1 MSWEADDTSV
11 RVALRIRPQL
21 ANEKID
27 MCRTCTHV
35 PPGETMVTLGKDKS
49 FTYDYVF
56 DTNSYQ
62 ERIYEACIQ
71 PLIEGC
77 FEGYNATVLAYG
89 QTGAGKTYTMGT
101 GFDVSISAEEQG
113 VIPRAV
119 EHVFQGIGE
128 RRKAALERGDPPPE
142 FKINAQF
149 MELHNEDIND
159 LFDPSKEHGKK
170 SHIKIHEDATG
181 GIYTVGVTTR
191 AVSSKEEIIQCLK
204 MGALSRTTASTNM
217 NAQSSR
223 SHAIFTIHIK
233 QQRVV
238 RGNAPVGE
246 EEKDDT
252 DKETDT
258 AALNDFETLTAKFHF
273 VDLAGSER
281 LKRTGATGDRQK
293 EGISINCGLL
303 ALGNVISALGD
314 PKKKG
319 SHVPYRDSKL
329 TRLLQD
335 SLGGNSR
342 TLMIACVSPSDRD
355 FMETLNTLK
364 YANRARNI
372 KNKVSVNQDKT
383 SKIIQELRAK
393 VMELETELLEYRQG
407 RRTIGE
413 DGVECINDMFHE
425 NTMLQTE
432 NNQLR
437 MRIKAIQETV
447 ESQAARIS
455 QLMTDQARWQIHQA
469 GEDGEDQVGSMIQ
482 GYMKEIEELRGKL
495 IESESMVTHL
505 QRRLSNQGLA
515 LSTSLSSRSPS
526 HIALTGGLDSSD
538 LTNQFGGGSPVSP
551 IAEDTESII
560 SLAKKDL
567 QNLKHK
573 KNRVRKRH
581 NSERK
586 NRQKCCT
593 CVDRAVMTDSWM
605 QSSDKENRSDGEE
618 DQEEEGEKNGMGEE
632 SEEEEDDDEDE
643 NQEEKEEGE
652 EEEES
657 SESSSDE
664 EEDDN
669 LEEDLADISCE
680 IAIKQKLID
689 ELEVSQKKMQVLK
702 FQYEEKLMTLHQKI
716 QATQQERDKVLANME
731 SVDHIAE
738 EKAKK
743 VKSEYERKLK
753 HMQDEVKKLQAAKR
767 EHARLM
773 RNNAQYEKQLKTL
786 RHDLDEMK
794 KTKVRLMKQM
804 RDEQAKSRESENKRS
819 RELAQLKKEQ
829 RRRDNVIQ
837 QLEREKKQR
846 ELVLKRKQEEVNSLR
861 KQARPVSG
869 KVGDYRKK
877 MTTNPPSTNGHA
889 EEKPELAPKPRPR
902 TAPSARTAASSSKSS
917 QSKPSSSAIEKP
929 GAIRGSHIPAPT
941 STPRRV
947 KHQRRQ
953 SSEKMAKMKWQSLEK
968 RVGEVI
974 ARRQTINHMERDME
988 RWLQEREKLGKRIE
1002 RIKQKRNKA
1011 VEESRDPKV
1020 LQELQDQITVLT
1032 DNIDNVNDNI
1042 MESQNSIMQMSEE
1055 GDPVDITAVINSCS
1069 IEEARYLLEHFLN
1082 MVITKGMYAAQKET
1096 ECKEREAKV
1105 HTLEH
1110 SYNMTQDLL
1119 QHLIQ
1124 GQAEYDPELEEVLGN
1139 SMAAVVPSNSS
1150 SAASTRSAS
1159 PVDEA
1164 EDKVTDLAEI
1174 GSRLAAMEAQQKKEK
1189 ARRRTATPS
1198 DLLFADSSDS
1208 SSDIA
1213 SCDIVKPS
1221 PTTLIPLAEQKDE
1234 SSSQENV
1241 DVVDAAKLMPPPP
1254 APPSKPPVSSQS
1266 TGGLRRSKSGSSLP
1280 STQVNSA
1287 SDKRSTTPS
1296 MRRKTYTKPPAPI
1309 SMSRT
1314 NSTSDTGSDMTITP
1328 PGSPTSQRPPG
1339 QNVFARLSAP
1349 SNSPHKLDK
1358 GSINPYNSRSSSRS
1372 SPLTCMHLAEGH
1384 TKAVLSVD
1392 ATDDLLFSASKDR
1405 TVKVWNLV
1413 TGQEIMTLPGHPNN
1427 VVGVRY
1433 CSYTGLVF
1441 SVSTYFVKV
1450 WDIRSSSAKCV
1461 KTLTSAGQ
1469 VVTSA
1474 ASSTTTRTLSMPA
1487 GETQINDIR
1496 LNRSGSR
1503 LYAAAGNTIRVWDLN
1518 KFQTVGKLTGGHS
1531 AAVMVMATED
1541 QEHDTPIVVSGSK
1554 DHYIKQF
1561 HPIEF
1566 PRSFMEVFEVPENL
1580 TGSVSAKYN
1589 LEPPH
1594 YDGIQ
1599 SLAIRGDFLFSGSRD
1614 TCIKKWDLANQQ
1626 LRQWGSVC
1634 VKDWSGDLTKLP
1646 TQVAGR
1652 TASPE
1657 KPRGTL
1663 ADSISNAH
1671 KDWVCA
1677 LDFVPGRQ
1685 MLLSGCRAG
1694 QLKVWQMEDCSL
1706 VGEVKGHDSPINAI
1720 CSNSSH
1726 IFTASSCLWGNL
1738 KVWRMCPRLSTIW

>member
-1 MSWEADDTSV
+1 
-11 RVALRIRPQL
+11 
-21 ANEKID
+21 
-27 MCRTCTHV
+27 
-35 PPGETMVTLGKDKS
+35 
-49 FTYDYVF
+49 
-56 DTNSYQ
+56 
-62 ERIYEACIQ
+62 
-71 PLIEGC
+71 
-77 FEGYNATVLAYG
+77 
-89 QTGAGKTYTMGT
+89 MGT

-119 EHVFQGIGE
+119 EHLFRGIGE

-149 MELHNEDIND
+149 MELYNEDIND

-238 RGNAPVGE
+238 RNNEPVGE

-383 SKIIQELRAK
+383 SKIIQELRGK

-482 GYMKEIEELRGKL
+482 GYMREIEELRGKL

-505 QRRLSNQGLA
+505 QRRISNQGLS

-526 HIALTGGLDSSD
+526 HIALSGGLDTSD

-560 SLAKKDL
+560 SMAKKDL

-573 KNRVRKRH
+573 KNRFRKRH
-581 NSERK
+581 NSE
-586 NRQKCCT
+586 
-593 CVDRAVMTDSWM
+593 
-605 QSSDKENRSDGEE
+605 SSDKENRSDGEE
-618 DQEEEGEKNGMGEE
+618 EQEEEGEKNGVGEE
-632 SEEEEDDDEDE
+632 SEEEEEDEDEEE
-643 NQEEKEEGE
+643 NQEEEKEGE
-652 EEEES
+652 EEEEGS

-664 EEDDN
+664 EDGDN

-702 FQYEEKLMTLHQKI
+702 YQYEEKLSNLQQKI

-743 VKSEYERKLK
+743 IKSEYERKLK
-753 HMQDEVKKLQAAKR
+753 NMQDEVKKLQAAKR

-804 RDEQAKSRESENKRS
+804 RDEQAKSRESENKRT

-869 KVGDYRKK
+869 KVGDSRKK
-877 MTTNPPSTNGHA
+877 TTTEPPSTNGHV

-902 TAPSARTAASSSKSS
+902 TVPSTRTAASSTKGS
-917 QSKPSSSAIEKP
+917 QSKPSSAIEKP
-929 GAIRGSHIPAPT
+929 GANRGSHIPAPT

-1011 VEESRDPKV
+1011 VEESKDPKV

-1139 SMAAVVPSNSS
+1139 SMAAVAPSNSS
-1150 SAASTRSAS
+1150 SASSTRSAS
-1159 PVDEA
+1159 PVNEA

-1213 SCDIVKPS
+1213 ACDIVKPS

-1234 SSSQENV
+1234 SSNQEKVEEVN
-1241 DVVDAAKLMPPPP
+1241 AAKLMPPPP
-1254 APPSKPPVSSQS
+1254 APPSRPQVPSQS

-1280 STQVNSA
+1280 STQINSA
-1287 SDKRSTTPS
+1287 PDKRSTTPS
-1296 MRRKTYTKPPAPI
+1296 MRRKTYTKPPPPI
-1309 SMSRT
+1309 SLSRT
-1314 NSTSDTGSDMTITP
+1314 NSMSDTGSDMTITP
-1328 PGSPTSQRPPG
+1328 PGSPMSQRPPD

-1358 GSINPYNSRSSSRS
+1358 GSINPYNSRSGSRT

-1427 VVGVRY
+1427 VVAVRY

-1450 WDIRSSSAKCV
+1450 WDIRASSAKCV

-1469 VVTSA
+1469 LVTST

-1518 KFQTVGKLTGGHS
+1518 KFQTIGKLTGGHS

-1554 DHYIKQF
+1554 DHYIK
-1561 HPIEF
+1561 
-1566 PRSFMEVFEVPENL
+1566 VFEVPENM
-1580 TGSVSAKYN
+1580 TGSINAKYN

-1599 SLAIRGDFLFSGSRD
+1599 SLAIMGDFLFSGSRD

-1646 TQVAGR
+1646 TQVSR
-1652 TASPE
+1652 NASPD

-1663 ADSISNAH
+1663 VDSISNAH
-1671 KDWVCA
+1671 KDWICA
-1677 LDFVPGRQ
+1677 LDFVPG
-1685 MLLSGCRAG
+1685 
-1694 QLKVWQMEDCSL
+1694 
-1706 VGEVKGHDSPINAI
+1706 
-1720 CSNSSH
+1720 
-1726 IFTASSCLWGNL
+1726 
-1738 KVWRMCPRLSTIW
+1738 

>member
-1 MSWEADDTSV
+1 MSWGADDTSV

-35 PPGETMVTLGKDKS
+35 PPGEAMVTLGKDKS

-56 DTNSYQ
+56 DTNSQQ
-62 ERIYEACIQ
+62 ERIYESCIQ

-119 EHVFQGIGE
+119 EHLFRGIGE

-149 MELHNEDIND
+149 MELYNEDIND

-238 RGNAPVGE
+238 RNNEPVGE

-383 SKIIQELRAK
+383 SKIIQELRGK

-482 GYMKEIEELRGKL
+482 GYMREIEELRGKL

-505 QRRLSNQGLA
+505 QRRISNQGLS

-526 HIALTGGLDSSD
+526 HIALTGGLDTSD

-560 SLAKKDL
+560 SMAKKDL

-573 KNRVRKRH
+573 KNRFRKRH

-586 NRQKCCT
+586 YRRQG

-618 DQEEEGEKNGMGEE
+618 EQEEEGEKNGVGDE
-632 SEEEEDDDEDE
+632 SEEEEEDGDEEE
-643 NQEEKEEGE
+643 NQEEGE
-652 EEEES
+652 EEEEGS

-664 EEDDN
+664 EDGDN

-702 FQYEEKLMTLHQKI
+702 YQYEEKLSNLQQKI

-743 VKSEYERKLK
+743 IKSEYERKLK
-753 HMQDEVKKLQAAKR
+753 NMQDEVKKLQAAKR

-804 RDEQAKSRESENKRS
+804 RDEQAKSRESENKRT

-869 KVGDYRKK
+869 KVGDSRKK
-877 MTTNPPSTNGHA
+877 TTTEPPPTNGHVD
-889 EEKPELAPKPRPR
+889 EKPELAPKPRPR
-902 TAPSARTAASSSKSS
+902 TAPSARTAASSTKGS
-917 QSKPSSSAIEKP
+917 QSKPSSAIEKP
-929 GAIRGSHIPAPT
+929 GANRGSHIPAPT

-1011 VEESRDPKV
+1011 VEESKDPKV

-1139 SMAAVVPSNSS
+1139 SMAAVAPSNSS
-1150 SAASTRSAS
+1150 SASSTRSAS
-1159 PVDEA
+1159 PVNEA

-1213 SCDIVKPS
+1213 ACDIVKPS

-1234 SSSQENV
+1234 SSNQEKVEEVN
-1241 DVVDAAKLMPPPP
+1241 AAKLMPPPP
-1254 APPSKPPVSSQS
+1254 GPPSRPQVVPTKS

-1287 SDKRSTTPS
+1287 PDKRSTTPS
-1296 MRRKTYTKPPAPI
+1296 MRRKTYTKPPPPI

-1328 PGSPTSQRPPG
+1328 PGSPTSQRLPD

-1358 GSINPYNSRSSSRS
+1358 GSINPYNSRSGSRT

-1427 VVGVRY
+1427 VVAVRY

-1450 WDIRSSSAKCV
+1450 WDIRASSAKCV

-1469 VVTSA
+1469 LVTST

-1518 KFQTVGKLTGGHS
+1518 KFQTIGKLTGGHS

-1554 DHYIKQF
+1554 DHYIK
-1561 HPIEF
+1561 
-1566 PRSFMEVFEVPENL
+1566 VFEVPENM
-1580 TGSVSAKYN
+1580 TGSINAKYN

-1599 SLAIRGDFLFSGSRD
+1599 SLAIMGDFLFSGSRD

-1626 LRQWGSVC
+1626 LRQ
-1634 VKDWSGDLTKLP
+1634 
-1646 TQVAGR
+1646 
-1652 TASPE
+1652 
-1657 KPRGTL
+1657 
-1663 ADSISNAH
+1663 SISNAH
-1671 KDWVCA
+1671 KDWICA

-1726 IFTASSCLWGNL
+1726 IFTASSDRN
-1738 KVWRMCPRLSTIW
+1738 VRIWRPQSTLDGQISDNTDTNDEGHASI

>member
-1 MSWEADDTSV
+1 MSWGADDTSV

-35 PPGETMVTLGKDKS
+35 PPGEAMVTLGKDKS

-56 DTNSYQ
+56 DTNSQQ
-62 ERIYEACIQ
+62 ERIYESCIQ

-119 EHVFQGIGE
+119 EHLFRGIGE

-149 MELHNEDIND
+149 MELYNEDIND

-238 RGNAPVGE
+238 RNNEPVGE

-383 SKIIQELRAK
+383 SKIIQELRGK

-482 GYMKEIEELRGKL
+482 GYMREIEELRGKL

-505 QRRLSNQGLA
+505 QRRISNQGLS

-526 HIALTGGLDSSD
+526 HIALTGGLDTSD

-560 SLAKKDL
+560 SMAKKDL

-573 KNRVRKRH
+573 KNRFRKRH

-586 NRQKCCT
+586 YRRQG

-618 DQEEEGEKNGMGEE
+618 EQEEEGEKNGVGDE
-632 SEEEEDDDEDE
+632 SEEEEEDGDEEE
-643 NQEEKEEGE
+643 NQEEGE
-652 EEEES
+652 EEEEGS

-664 EEDDN
+664 EDGDN

-702 FQYEEKLMTLHQKI
+702 YQYEEKLSNLQQKI

-743 VKSEYERKLK
+743 IKSEYERKLK
-753 HMQDEVKKLQAAKR
+753 NMQDEVKKLQAAKR

-804 RDEQAKSRESENKRS
+804 RDEQAKSRESENKRT

-869 KVGDYRKK
+869 KVGDSRKK
-877 MTTNPPSTNGHA
+877 TTTEPPPTNGHVD
-889 EEKPELAPKPRPR
+889 EKPELAPKPRPR
-902 TAPSARTAASSSKSS
+902 TAPSARTAASSTKGS
-917 QSKPSSSAIEKP
+917 QSKPSSAIEKP
-929 GAIRGSHIPAPT
+929 GANRGSHIPAPT

-1011 VEESRDPKV
+1011 VEESKDPKV

-1139 SMAAVVPSNSS
+1139 SMAAVAPSNSS
-1150 SAASTRSAS
+1150 SASSTRSAS
-1159 PVDEA
+1159 PVNEA

-1213 SCDIVKPS
+1213 ACDIVKPS

-1234 SSSQENV
+1234 SSNQEKVEEVN
-1241 DVVDAAKLMPPPP
+1241 AAKLMPPPP
-1254 APPSKPPVSSQS
+1254 GPPSRPQVVPTKS

-1287 SDKRSTTPS
+1287 PDKRSTTPS
-1296 MRRKTYTKPPAPI
+1296 MRRKTYTKPPPPI

-1328 PGSPTSQRPPG
+1328 PGSPTSQRLPD

-1358 GSINPYNSRSSSRS
+1358 GSINPYNSRSGSRT

-1427 VVGVRY
+1427 VVAVRY

-1450 WDIRSSSAKCV
+1450 WDIRASSAKCV

-1469 VVTSA
+1469 LVTST

-1518 KFQTVGKLTGGHS
+1518 KFQTIGKLTGGHS

-1561 HPIEF
+1561 HPNEF
-1566 PRSFMEVFEVPENL
+1566 PRSYMEVFEVPENM
-1580 TGSVSAKYN
+1580 TGSINAKYN

-1599 SLAIRGDFLFSGSRD
+1599 SLAIMGDFLFSGSRD

-1626 LRQWGSVC
+1626 LRQ
-1634 VKDWSGDLTKLP
+1634 
-1646 TQVAGR
+1646 
-1652 TASPE
+1652 
-1657 KPRGTL
+1657 
-1663 ADSISNAH
+1663 SISNAH
-1671 KDWVCA
+1671 KDWICA

-1726 IFTASSCLWGNL
+1726 IFTASSDRN
-1738 KVWRMCPRLSTIW
+1738 VRIWRPQSTLDGQISDNTDTNDEGHASI

>member
-1 MSWEADDTSV
+1 MSWGADDTSV

-35 PPGETMVTLGKDKS
+35 PPGEAMVTLGNDKS

-56 DTNSYQ
+56 DTDSHQ
-62 ERIYEACIQ
+62 DRIYEACIQ

-119 EHVFQGIGE
+119 EHLFRGIGE

-149 MELHNEDIND
+149 MELYNEDIND

-238 RGNAPVGE
+238 RNTAPAGDE

-505 QRRLSNQGLA
+505 QRRISNQGLS

-567 QNLKHK
+567 ENLKHRK
-573 KNRVRKRH
+573 SRVRKRH

-586 NRQKCCT
+586 YRQKGR
-593 CVDRAVMTDSWM
+593 VDRAVMTDSWM
-605 QSSDKENRSDGEE
+605 QRYKNVPQVGQKPANQNPCLLQLPTLTPPEDG
-618 DQEEEGEKNGMGEE
+618 
-632 SEEEEDDDEDE
+632 
-643 NQEEKEEGE
+643 
-652 EEEES
+652 
-657 SESSSDE
+657 
-664 EEDDN
+664 DN
-669 LEEDLADISCE
+669 LEEDLADISCEIAIKQKLIDNISCE

-702 FQYEEKLMTLHQKI
+702 YQYEEKLLNLQQKI

-743 VKSEYERKLK
+743 IKSEYERKLK
-753 HMQDEVKKLQAAKR
+753 NMQDEVKKLQAAKR

-794 KTKVRLMKQM
+794 KTKCRLMKQM
-804 RDEQAKSRESENKRS
+804 RDEQAKSRESENKRT

-829 RRRDNVIQ
+829 RRRDNLIQ

-869 KVGDYRKK
+869 KVGDSRKK
-877 MTTNPPSTNGHA
+877 PPTDPQATNGHA
-889 EEKPELAPKPRPR
+889 EEKPDLAPKPRPR
-902 TAPSARTAASSSKSS
+902 TAPSVRSAASSTKSS
-917 QSKPSSSAIEKP
+917 QSKPSSAMEKP

-1011 VEESRDPKV
+1011 VEECKDPKV
-1020 LQELQDQITVLT
+1020 LQELQDQITVLN

-1139 SMAAVVPSNSS
+1139 SMAAVAPSNSS
-1150 SAASTRSAS
+1150 SASSTRSAS
-1159 PVDEA
+1159 PVNEA

-1174 GSRLAAMEAQQKKEK
+1174 GTRLAAMEAQQKKEK

-1208 SSDIA
+1208 NSDIA

-1221 PTTLIPLAEQKDE
+1221 PTTLIPLAEQNDE
-1234 SSSQENV
+1234 STNQEKA
-1241 DVVDAAKLMPPPP
+1241 DEVDAAKLMPPPA
-1254 APPSKPPVSSQS
+1254 APLTKPPQVSSQS

-1280 STQVNSA
+1280 TTQVNA
-1287 SDKRSTTPS
+1287 APPDKRSTTPS
-1296 MRRKTYTKPPAPI
+1296 MRRKTYTKPPPPI
-1309 SMSRT
+1309 SRT

-1328 PGSPTSQRPPG
+1328 PGSPTLLRPPD

-1358 GSINPYNSRSSSRS
+1358 GSINPYNSGRSASRS

-1427 VVGVRY
+1427 VVAVRY

-1469 VVTSA
+1469 VQTSMV
-1474 ASSTTTRTLSMPA
+1474 STTTTRTLSMPA

-1518 KFQTVGKLTGGHS
+1518 KFQPVGKLTGGHS

-1541 QEHDTPIVVSGSK
+1541 QEHDTPVVVSGSK
-1554 DHYIKQF
+1554 DHYIKTHAF
-1561 HPIEF
+1561 YPCVTSLN
-1566 PRSFMEVFEVPENL
+1566 RGGGRYRLL
-1580 TGSVSAKYN
+1580 TNFDPVLTSHIGKVTC
-1589 LEPPH
+1589 LQH
-1594 YDGIQ
+1594 
-1599 SLAIRGDFLFSGSRD
+1599 SG
-1614 TCIKKWDLANQQ
+1614 K
-1626 LRQWGSVC
+1626 
-1634 VKDWSGDLTKLP
+1634 LTK
-1646 TQVAGR
+1646 T
-1652 TASPE
+1652 E
-1657 KPRGTL
+1657 
-1663 ADSISNAH
+1663 
-1671 KDWVCA
+1671 
-1677 LDFVPGRQ
+1677 
-1685 MLLSGCRAG
+1685 
-1694 QLKVWQMEDCSL
+1694 
-1706 VGEVKGHDSPINAI
+1706 
-1720 CSNSSH
+1720 
-1726 IFTASSCLWGNL
+1726 
-1738 KVWRMCPRLSTIW
+1738 

>member
-1 MSWEADDTSV
+1 MSWGADDTSV

-35 PPGETMVTLGKDKS
+35 PPGEAMVTLGNDKS

-56 DTNSYQ
+56 DTDSHQ
-62 ERIYEACIQ
+62 DRIYEACIQ

-119 EHVFQGIGE
+119 EHLFRGIGE

-149 MELHNEDIND
+149 MELYNEDIND

-238 RGNAPVGE
+238 RNAAPAGDE

-505 QRRLSNQGLA
+505 QRRISNQGLS

-526 HIALTGGLDSSD
+526 HIALTGGLDTSD
-538 LTNQFGGGSPVSP
+538 LTNQFGGGSP
-551 IAEDTESII
+551 ESII

-567 QNLKHK
+567 ENLKHRK
-573 KNRVRKRH
+573 SRVRKRH

-586 NRQKCCT
+586 YRQKGR
-593 CVDRAVMTDSWM
+593 VDRAVMTDSWM
-605 QSSDKENRSDGEE
+605 QSSDKENRSEGEE
-618 DQEEEGEKNGMGEE
+618 EQEEGGEKNGMGEG
-632 SEEEEDDDEDE
+632 SEEEEEDEDE
-643 NQEEKEEGE
+643 NQEEKDE
-652 EEEES
+652 EEEEGS
-657 SESSSDE
+657 SDTSSDE
-664 EEDDN
+664 EDGDN

-702 FQYEEKLMTLHQKI
+702 YQYEEKLLNLQQKI

-743 VKSEYERKLK
+743 IKSEYERKLK
-753 HMQDEVKKLQAAKR
+753 NMQDEVKKLQAAKR

-794 KTKVRLMKQM
+794 KTKCRLMKQM
-804 RDEQAKSRESENKRS
+804 RDEQAKSRESENKRT

-829 RRRDNVIQ
+829 RRRDNLIQ

-869 KVGDYRKK
+869 KVGDSRKK
-877 MTTNPPSTNGHA
+877 APTDPQATNGHA
-889 EEKPELAPKPRPR
+889 EEKPDLAPKPRPR
-902 TAPSARTAASSSKSS
+902 TAPSVRSAASSTKSS
-917 QSKPSSSAIEKP
+917 QSKPSSAMEKP

-1011 VEESRDPKV
+1011 VEECKDPKV
-1020 LQELQDQITVLT
+1020 LQELQDQITVLN

-1139 SMAAVVPSNSS
+1139 SMAAVAPSNSS
-1150 SAASTRSAS
+1150 SASSTRSAS
-1159 PVDEA
+1159 PVNEA

-1174 GSRLAAMEAQQKKEK
+1174 GTRLAAMEAQQKKEK

-1208 SSDIA
+1208 NSDIA

-1221 PTTLIPLAEQKDE
+1221 PTTLIPLAEQNDE
-1234 SSSQENV
+1234 STNQEKA
-1241 DVVDAAKLMPPPP
+1241 DEVDAAKLMPPPA
-1254 APPSKPPVSSQS
+1254 APLTKPPQVSSQS

-1280 STQVNSA
+1280 TTQVNTA
-1287 SDKRSTTPS
+1287 PPDKRSTTPS
-1296 MRRKTYTKPPAPI
+1296 MRRKTYTKPPPPI
-1309 SMSRT
+1309 SRT

-1328 PGSPTSQRPPG
+1328 PGSPTSLRPPD

-1358 GSINPYNSRSSSRS
+1358 GSINPYNSGRSASRS

-1427 VVGVRY
+1427 VVAVRY

-1469 VVTSA
+1469 VQTSMV
-1474 ASSTTTRTLSMPA
+1474 STTTTRTLSMPA

-1518 KFQTVGKLTGGHS
+1518 KFQPVGKLTGGHS

-1541 QEHDTPIVVSGSK
+1541 QEHDTPVVVSGSK
-1554 DHYIKQF
+1554 DHYIK
-1561 HPIEF
+1561 
-1566 PRSFMEVFEVPENL
+1566 VFEVPENM
-1580 TGSVSAKYN
+1580 TGSINAKYN

-1599 SLAIRGDFLFSGSRD
+1599 SLAIMGDFLFSGSRD

-1646 TQVAGR
+1646 TQLGR
-1652 TASPE
+1652 ASSPE

-1663 ADSISNAH
+1663 VDSISNAH

-1726 IFTASSCLWGNL
+1726 IFTASSDRNIRI
-1738 KVWRMCPRLSTIW
+1738 WRPQSALDGQNSDNTDTNDEGHASI

>member
-1 MSWEADDTSV
+1 MSWGADDTSV

-35 PPGETMVTLGKDKS
+35 PPGEAMVTLGNDKS

-56 DTNSYQ
+56 DTDSHQ
-62 ERIYEACIQ
+62 DRIYEACIQ

-119 EHVFQGIGE
+119 EHLFRGIGE

-149 MELHNEDIND
+149 MELYNEDIND

-238 RGNAPVGE
+238 RNAAPAGDE

-505 QRRLSNQGLA
+505 QRRISNQGLS

-526 HIALTGGLDSSD
+526 HIALTGGLDTSD
-538 LTNQFGGGSPVSP
+538 LTNQFGGGSP
-551 IAEDTESII
+551 ESII

-567 QNLKHK
+567 ENLKHRK
-573 KNRVRKRH
+573 SRVRKRH
-581 NSERK
+581 NSE
-586 NRQKCCT
+586 
-593 CVDRAVMTDSWM
+593 
-605 QSSDKENRSDGEE
+605 SSDKENRSEGEE
-618 DQEEEGEKNGMGEE
+618 EQEEGGEKNGMGEG
-632 SEEEEDDDEDE
+632 SEEEEEDEDE
-643 NQEEKEEGE
+643 NQEEKDE
-652 EEEES
+652 EEEEGS
-657 SESSSDE
+657 SDTSSDE
-664 EEDDN
+664 EDGDN

-702 FQYEEKLMTLHQKI
+702 YQYEEKLLNLQQKI

-743 VKSEYERKLK
+743 IKSEYERKLK
-753 HMQDEVKKLQAAKR
+753 NMQDEVKKLQAAKR

-794 KTKVRLMKQM
+794 KTKCRLMKQM
-804 RDEQAKSRESENKRS
+804 RDEQAKSRESENKRT

-829 RRRDNVIQ
+829 RRRDNLIQ

-869 KVGDYRKK
+869 KVGDSRKK
-877 MTTNPPSTNGHA
+877 APTDPQATNGHA
-889 EEKPELAPKPRPR
+889 EEKPDLAPKPRPR
-902 TAPSARTAASSSKSS
+902 TAPSVRSAASSTKSS
-917 QSKPSSSAIEKP
+917 QSKPSSAMEKP

-1011 VEESRDPKV
+1011 VEECKDPKV
-1020 LQELQDQITVLT
+1020 LQELQDQITVLN

-1139 SMAAVVPSNSS
+1139 SMAAVAPSNSS
-1150 SAASTRSAS
+1150 SASSTRSAS
-1159 PVDEA
+1159 PVNEA

-1174 GSRLAAMEAQQKKEK
+1174 GTRLAAMEAQQKKEK

-1208 SSDIA
+1208 NSDIA

-1221 PTTLIPLAEQKDE
+1221 PTTLIPLAEQNDE
-1234 SSSQENV
+1234 STNQEKA
-1241 DVVDAAKLMPPPP
+1241 DEVDAAKLMPPPA
-1254 APPSKPPVSSQS
+1254 APLTKPPQVSSQS

-1280 STQVNSA
+1280 TTQVNTA
-1287 SDKRSTTPS
+1287 PPDKRSTTPS
-1296 MRRKTYTKPPAPI
+1296 MRRKTYTKPPPPI
-1309 SMSRT
+1309 SRT

-1328 PGSPTSQRPPG
+1328 PGSPTSLRPPD

-1358 GSINPYNSRSSSRS
+1358 GSINPYNSGRSASRS

-1427 VVGVRY
+1427 VVAVRY

-1469 VVTSA
+1469 VQTSMV
-1474 ASSTTTRTLSMPA
+1474 STTTTRTLSMPA

-1518 KFQTVGKLTGGHS
+1518 KFQPVGKLTGGHS

-1541 QEHDTPIVVSGSK
+1541 QEHDTPVVVSGSK

-1566 PRSFMEVFEVPENL
+1566 PRSYLEVFEVPENM
-1580 TGSVSAKYN
+1580 TGSINAKYN

-1599 SLAIRGDFLFSGSRD
+1599 SLAIMGDFLFSGSRD

-1646 TQVAGR
+1646 TQLGR
-1652 TASPE
+1652 ASSPE

-1663 ADSISNAH
+1663 VDSISNAH

-1726 IFTASSCLWGNL
+1726 IFTASSDRNIRI
-1738 KVWRMCPRLSTIW
+1738 WRPQSALDGQNSDNTDTNDEGHASI

>member
-1 MSWEADDTSV
+1 
-11 RVALRIRPQL
+11 
-21 ANEKID
+21 
-27 MCRTCTHV
+27 
-35 PPGETMVTLGKDKS
+35 
-49 FTYDYVF
+49 
-56 DTNSYQ
+56 
-62 ERIYEACIQ
+62 
-71 PLIEGC
+71 
-77 FEGYNATVLAYG
+77 
-89 QTGAGKTYTMGT
+89 MGT

-119 EHVFQGIGE
+119 EHLFRGIGE

-149 MELHNEDIND
+149 MELYNEDIND

-238 RGNAPVGE
+238 RNNEPVGE

-383 SKIIQELRAK
+383 SKIIQELRGK

-482 GYMKEIEELRGKL
+482 GYMREIEELRGKL

-505 QRRLSNQGLA
+505 QRRISNQGLS

-526 HIALTGGLDSSD
+526 HIALSGGLDTSD

-560 SLAKKDL
+560 SMAKKDL

-573 KNRVRKRH
+573 KNRFRKRH
-581 NSERK
+581 NSE
-586 NRQKCCT
+586 
-593 CVDRAVMTDSWM
+593 
-605 QSSDKENRSDGEE
+605 SSDKENRSDGEE
-618 DQEEEGEKNGMGEE
+618 EQEEEGEKNGVGEE
-632 SEEEEDDDEDE
+632 SEEEEEDEDEEE
-643 NQEEKEEGE
+643 NQEEEKEGE
-652 EEEES
+652 EEEEGS

-664 EEDDN
+664 EDGDN

-702 FQYEEKLMTLHQKI
+702 YQYEEKLSNLQQKI

-743 VKSEYERKLK
+743 IKSEYERKLK
-753 HMQDEVKKLQAAKR
+753 NMQDEVKKLQAAKR

-804 RDEQAKSRESENKRS
+804 RDEQAKSRESENKRT

-869 KVGDYRKK
+869 KVGDSRKK
-877 MTTNPPSTNGHA
+877 TTTEPPSTNGHV

-902 TAPSARTAASSSKSS
+902 TVPSTRTAASSTKGS
-917 QSKPSSSAIEKP
+917 QSKPSSAIEKP
-929 GAIRGSHIPAPT
+929 GANRGSHIPAPT

-1011 VEESRDPKV
+1011 VEESKDPKV

-1139 SMAAVVPSNSS
+1139 SMAAVAPSNSS
-1150 SAASTRSAS
+1150 SASSTRSAS
-1159 PVDEA
+1159 PVNEA

-1213 SCDIVKPS
+1213 ACDIVKPS

-1234 SSSQENV
+1234 SSNQEKVEEVN
-1241 DVVDAAKLMPPPP
+1241 AAKLMPPPP
-1254 APPSKPPVSSQS
+1254 APPSRPQVPSQS

-1280 STQVNSA
+1280 STQINSA
-1287 SDKRSTTPS
+1287 PDKRSTTPS
-1296 MRRKTYTKPPAPI
+1296 MRRKTYTKPPPPI
-1309 SMSRT
+1309 SLSRT
-1314 NSTSDTGSDMTITP
+1314 NSMSDTGSDMTITP
-1328 PGSPTSQRPPG
+1328 PGSPMSQRPPD

-1358 GSINPYNSRSSSRS
+1358 GSINPYNSRSGSRT

-1427 VVGVRY
+1427 VVAVRY

-1450 WDIRSSSAKCV
+1450 WDIRASSAKCV

-1469 VVTSA
+1469 LVTST

-1518 KFQTVGKLTGGHS
+1518 KFQTIGKLTGGHS

-1554 DHYIKQF
+1554 DHYIK
-1561 HPIEF
+1561 
-1566 PRSFMEVFEVPENL
+1566 VFEVPENM
-1580 TGSVSAKYN
+1580 TGSINAKYN

-1599 SLAIRGDFLFSGSRD
+1599 SLAIMGDFLFSGSRD

-1626 LRQWGSVC
+1626 LRQ
-1634 VKDWSGDLTKLP
+1634 
-1646 TQVAGR
+1646 
-1652 TASPE
+1652 
-1657 KPRGTL
+1657 
-1663 ADSISNAH
+1663 SISNAH
-1671 KDWVCA
+1671 KDWICA
-1677 LDFVPGRQ
+1677 LDFVPG
-1685 MLLSGCRAG
+1685 
-1694 QLKVWQMEDCSL
+1694 
-1706 VGEVKGHDSPINAI
+1706 
-1720 CSNSSH
+1720 
-1726 IFTASSCLWGNL
+1726 
-1738 KVWRMCPRLSTIW
+1738 

>member
-1 MSWEADDTSV
+1 
-11 RVALRIRPQL
+11 
-21 ANEKID
+21 
-27 MCRTCTHV
+27 
-35 PPGETMVTLGKDKS
+35 
-49 FTYDYVF
+49 
-56 DTNSYQ
+56 
-62 ERIYEACIQ
+62 
-71 PLIEGC
+71 
-77 FEGYNATVLAYG
+77 
-89 QTGAGKTYTMGT
+89 MGT

-119 EHVFQGIGE
+119 EHLFRGIGE

-149 MELHNEDIND
+149 MELYNEDIND

-238 RGNAPVGE
+238 RNNEPVGE

-383 SKIIQELRAK
+383 SKIIQELRGK

-482 GYMKEIEELRGKL
+482 GYMREIEELRGKL

-505 QRRLSNQGLA
+505 QRRISNQGLS

-526 HIALTGGLDSSD
+526 HIALSGGLDTSD

-560 SLAKKDL
+560 SMAKKDL

-573 KNRVRKRH
+573 KNRFRKRH
-581 NSERK
+581 NSE
-586 NRQKCCT
+586 
-593 CVDRAVMTDSWM
+593 
-605 QSSDKENRSDGEE
+605 SSDKENRSDGEE
-618 DQEEEGEKNGMGEE
+618 EQEEEGEKNGVGEE
-632 SEEEEDDDEDE
+632 SEEEEEDEDEEE
-643 NQEEKEEGE
+643 NQEEEKEGE
-652 EEEES
+652 EEEEGS

-664 EEDDN
+664 EDGDN

-702 FQYEEKLMTLHQKI
+702 YQYEEKLSNLQQKI

-743 VKSEYERKLK
+743 IKSEYERKLK
-753 HMQDEVKKLQAAKR
+753 NMQDEVKKLQAAKR

-804 RDEQAKSRESENKRS
+804 RDEQAKSRESENKRT

-869 KVGDYRKK
+869 KVGDSRKK
-877 MTTNPPSTNGHA
+877 TTTEPPSTNGHV

-902 TAPSARTAASSSKSS
+902 TVPSTRTAASSTKGS
-917 QSKPSSSAIEKP
+917 QSKPSSAIEKP
-929 GAIRGSHIPAPT
+929 GANRGSHIPAPT

-1011 VEESRDPKV
+1011 VEESKDPKV

-1139 SMAAVVPSNSS
+1139 SMAAVAPSNSS
-1150 SAASTRSAS
+1150 SASSTRSAS
-1159 PVDEA
+1159 PVNEA

-1213 SCDIVKPS
+1213 ACDIVKPS

-1234 SSSQENV
+1234 SSNQEKVEEVN
-1241 DVVDAAKLMPPPP
+1241 AAKLMPPPP
-1254 APPSKPPVSSQS
+1254 APPSRPQVPSQS

-1280 STQVNSA
+1280 STQINSA
-1287 SDKRSTTPS
+1287 PDKRSTTPS
-1296 MRRKTYTKPPAPI
+1296 MRRKTYTKPPPPI
-1309 SMSRT
+1309 SLSRT
-1314 NSTSDTGSDMTITP
+1314 NSMSDTGSDMTITP
-1328 PGSPTSQRPPG
+1328 PGSPMSQRPPD

-1358 GSINPYNSRSSSRS
+1358 GSINPYNSRSGSRT

-1427 VVGVRY
+1427 VVAVRY

-1450 WDIRSSSAKCV
+1450 WDIRASSAKCV

-1469 VVTSA
+1469 LVTST

-1518 KFQTVGKLTGGHS
+1518 KFQTIGKLTGGHS

-1561 HPIEF
+1561 HPNEF
-1566 PRSFMEVFEVPENL
+1566 PRSYMEVFEVPENM
-1580 TGSVSAKYN
+1580 TGSINAKYN

-1599 SLAIRGDFLFSGSRD
+1599 SLAIMGDFLFSGSRD

-1626 LRQWGSVC
+1626 LRQ
-1634 VKDWSGDLTKLP
+1634 
-1646 TQVAGR
+1646 
-1652 TASPE
+1652 
-1657 KPRGTL
+1657 
-1663 ADSISNAH
+1663 SISNAH
-1671 KDWVCA
+1671 KDWICA
-1677 LDFVPGRQ
+1677 LDFVPG
-1685 MLLSGCRAG
+1685 
-1694 QLKVWQMEDCSL
+1694 
-1706 VGEVKGHDSPINAI
+1706 
-1720 CSNSSH
+1720 
-1726 IFTASSCLWGNL
+1726 
-1738 KVWRMCPRLSTIW
+1738 